1 MAVNL
6 INVGQIANDGTG
18 DDLREAM
25 IKINENFEILDLTI
39 GATSTASNLGTVGQ
53 GLFSASINDELQ
65 FKKLNS
71 GTGIALSSDFEKVTV
86 SNTGVV
92 SLAITTDGGATLLE
106 GSAALTIQGGPG
118 ISTRIVDGNLV
129 INNTYLAEL
138 SQDITPELG
147 GNLNAGGYDI
157 LNVGNLTGLVN
168 GVDPAAYAVYFENI
182 ELGGILFSV
191 TNTIELLTAT
201 SDFDLGTFTNP
212 SAISIDEGVI

>member
-6 INVGQIANDGTG
+6 INLGQIANDGTG

-25 IKINENFEILDLTI
+25 IKINQNFEELDLSI
-39 GATSTASNLGTVGQ
+39 GLTATASNLGTVGQ
-53 GLFSASINDELQ
+53 GLFSASINNDLQ
-65 FKKLNS
+65 FKKLAA
-71 GTGIALSSDFEKVTV
+71 GDGIALTSDFENVTV
-86 SNTGVV
+86 SNSGLIQ
-92 SLAITTDGGATLLE
+92 LAITTDGGATLLE

-118 ISTRIVDGNLV
+118 ISTRIVNGDLV
-129 INNTYLAEL
+129 INNDYLAEL
-138 SQDITPELG
+138 SQDITPELS

-212 SAISIDEGVI
+212 SAINIDEGVI